1 MNTSDKVFFAEE
13 EVRKNFNKTVLC
25 FFVFVGIILGLS
37 YFLGYLLN
45 APEIGLKIGFLTCL
59 IVIPVELIMARW
71 SILTLTGCIEL
82 DPNNPAEARILRI
95 VQNISISAGLA
106 IPPKV
111 YLIPVKTPNAFAA
124 GWNPETSFIG
134 ITTGL
139 ADLLDDSELEGVIAH
154 EISHIVHRDV
164 MTMQFATAM
173 VSGALLLAFFI
184 QCIVALKEERGVV
197 SLIVFVFICPI
208 TLIISLTAF
217 FFISRK
223 REFASDAFAVRLCS
237 YNQGLI
243 GALEK
248 LSANTEYSE
257 DEINQ
262 LGGNA
267 LSALYFVFPGSI
279 FSTHPPIEE
288 RINRLKNMY

>member
-71 SILTLTGCIEL
+71 SILTLTGCVEL

-111 YLIPVKTPNAFAA
+111 YLVPVKTPNAFAA

-184 QCIVALKEERGVV
+184 QCIALKERDFI
-197 SLIVFVFICPI
+197 SLIVFIFIYPI
-208 TLIISLTAF
+208 TLIVSLAAF

-223 REFASDAFAVRLCS
+223 REFAADAFAVRLCS

-248 LSANTEYSE
+248 LSVNTEYSE

-267 LSALYFVFPGSI
+267 LSALYFVFPDSI

-288 RINRLKNMY
+288 RINRVKNMY